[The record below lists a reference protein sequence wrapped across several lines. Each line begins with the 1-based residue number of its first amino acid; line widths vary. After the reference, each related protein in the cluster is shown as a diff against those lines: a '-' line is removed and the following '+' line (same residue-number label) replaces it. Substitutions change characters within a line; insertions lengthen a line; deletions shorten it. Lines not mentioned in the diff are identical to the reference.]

1 MTGRTN
7 QNLQQLFA
15 NWHYFNPDPFHAV
28 VAARVRKLN
37 SNVRFLV
44 AHSVQSARRQIDD
57 LSYGSLMVIEELGP
71 GVANAWNHL
80 RPATKNLIEKAWQSA
95 AGGTAQQIQRPTQFD
110 PRADQELNQLL
121 AALDEHA
128 QQIEQ
133 ASGRES
139 AREARRLA
147 DACATVLS
155 HQTQSAEV
163 FSRLIARAHQR
174 KNFAKVDTLAA
185 LLIERLAP
193 SELCDLARASNVV
206 VRALAHE
213 ALAQLPTPLL
223 AALLRDP
230 VDVAVARQALERQ
243 ATEFDS
249 KDAQRVLREFIDR
262 FDENFD

>member
-1 MTGRTN
+1 
-7 QNLQQLFA
+7 
-15 NWHYFNPDPFHAV
+15 
-28 VAARVRKLN
+28 
-37 SNVRFLV
+37 
-44 AHSVQSARRQIDD
+44 
-57 LSYGSLMVIEELGP
+57 MVIEELGP

-80 RPATKNLIEKAWQSA
+80 RPATKHLLEKAWQSSA
-95 AGGTAQQIQRPTQFD
+95 TGTAQQIQRPTQFD

-128 QQIEQ
+128 QQIEH
-133 ASGRES
+133 ASGRDG

-163 FSRLIARAHQR
+163 FSRLIVRAHQR
-174 KNFAKVDTLAA
+174 KNFAQVDSLATL
-185 LLIERLAP
+185 LTQRLAP
-193 SELCDLARASNVV
+193 SELCDLARSSNVV

-230 VDVAVARQALERQ
+230 IDVIVARQALERQ
-243 ATEFDS
+243 ANEFDS
-249 KDAQRVLREFIDR
+249 KDAQRVLREFVDG
-262 FDENFD
+262 FEENFE